1 MPYRDGFAGVFR
13 MGDTALLQ
21 HLHTAFSC
29 DGIHWEITKE
39 PIKFISE
46 DEEMDI
52 FVRGFDPSTN
62 LCKS

>member
-1 MPYRDGFAGVFR
+1 